1 MQIQKGIVKY
11 KDRNDI
17 ICTYGV
23 TDEGL
28 QYYFLDGG
36 KLSNGNV
43 VVSTSLVEA
52 VDSTV
57 VATHIGLIDS
67 NGKILIP
74 CENKTIKNILEGIL
88 LVEKAQPTSP
98 SVLESIRLRED
109 PASATQLVTTPATIK
124 EKINA
129 VMNNNGKFVFNDQFS
144 EATLCDLN
152 GNNLIGNESYSFMAV
167 TNDKIYF
174 SKNTVNADI
183 MQFNIFPINNKVMDN
198 NPVDNSIDVSD
209 NLVSQ
214 DTIDNA
220 MTTDASKETEE
231 ESSSFIPV
239 VDEAPVD
246 NMISN
251 DEVNSTIANTPLGL
265 DSEKEDSEL
274 EKEENDNTSSDVRE
288 DVIVPNVYS
297 EEDNTKS
304 DLDIPTYDEEVS
316 AYNEDNNTDND
327 NILADVTYTIS
338 ELLEINRNQQ
348 AIIDELKNEVLKL
361 KEENEQLES
370 KITNYKPE
378 LSDDLA
384 KVLKDARSIIDNSNN
399 TENSRK
405 VA

>member
-43 VVSTSLVEA
+43 IVSTSLVEA
-52 VDSTV
+52 VDPTV

-74 CENKTIKNILEGIL
+74 CDNKTIKNILEGIL

-129 VMNNNGKFVFNDQFS
+129 VMNNSGKFVFNDQFS

-152 GNNLIGNESYSFMAV
+152 GNNLIGNEFYSFMGI

-174 SKNTVNADI
+174 SKNTVNSDI
-183 MQFNIFPINNKVMDN
+183 MQFNIFPINNSVMNN
-198 NPVDNSIDVSD
+198 NPSNDLDVSD

-220 MTTDASKETEE
+220 MSGENKEETEVKEE
-231 ESSSFIPV
+231 ESFIPA

-246 NMISN
+246 NMISH
-251 DEVNSTIANTPLGL
+251 DEVNSAITNTPLGL
-265 DSEKEDSEL
+265 DNSEVEE
-274 EKEENDNTSSDVRE
+274 EKVDNPVEEEVRE
-288 DVIVPNVYS
+288 DVIVPDVYS
-297 EEDNTKS
+297 EEDNTKV
-304 DLDIPTYDEEVS
+304 DAPVYEEE
-316 AYNEDNNTDND
+316 ANNYEETTNSED

-338 ELLEINRNQQ
+338 ELVEINRNQQ
-348 AIIDELKNEVLKL
+348 SVIDELNNEIARL
-361 KEENEQLES
+361 KEEKEELETRMS
-370 KITNYKPE
+370 NYKPE
-378 LSDDLA
+378 VSNDLA

-399 TENSRK
+399 SENTRK
-405 VA
+405 IA

>member
-43 VVSTSLVEA
+43 IVSTSLVEA
-52 VDSTV
+52 VDPTV

-74 CENKTIKNILEGIL
+74 CDNKTIKNILEGIL

-129 VMNNNGKFVFNDQFS
+129 VMNNSGKFVFNDQFS

-152 GNNLIGNESYSFMAV
+152 GNNLIGNEFYSFMGI
-167 TNDKIYF
+167 TNDNIYF
-174 SKNTVNADI
+174 SKNTVNSDI
-183 MQFNIFPINNKVMDN
+183 MQFNIFPINNSVMNN
-198 NPVDNSIDVSD
+198 NPSNDLDVSD

-220 MTTDASKETEE
+220 MSGENKEETEVKEE
-231 ESSSFIPV
+231 ESFIPA

-246 NMISN
+246 NMISH
-251 DEVNSTIANTPLGL
+251 DEVNSAITNTPLGL
-265 DSEKEDSEL
+265 DNSEVEE
-274 EKEENDNTSSDVRE
+274 EKVDNPVEEEVRE
-288 DVIVPNVYS
+288 DVIVPDVYS
-297 EEDNTKS
+297 EEDNTKV
-304 DLDIPTYDEEVS
+304 DAPVYEEE
-316 AYNEDNNTDND
+316 ANNYEETTNSED

-338 ELLEINRNQQ
+338 ELVEINRNQQ
-348 AIIDELKNEVLKL
+348 SVIDELNNEIARL
-361 KEENEQLES
+361 KEEKEELETRMS
-370 KITNYKPE
+370 NYKPE
-378 LSDDLA
+378 VSSDLA

-399 TENSRK
+399 SENTRK
-405 VA
+405 IA

>member
-43 VVSTSLVEA
+43 IVSTSLVEA
-52 VDSTV
+52 VDPTV

-74 CENKTIKNILEGIL
+74 CDNKTIKNILEGIL

-129 VMNNNGKFVFNDQFS
+129 VMNNSGKFVFNDQFS

-152 GNNLIGNESYSFMAV
+152 GNNLIGNEFYSFMGI

-174 SKNTVNADI
+174 SKNTVNSDI
-183 MQFNIFPINNKVMDN
+183 MQFNIFPINNSVMNN
-198 NPVDNSIDVSD
+198 NPSNDLDVSD

-220 MTTDASKETEE
+220 MSGENKEETEVNEE
-231 ESSSFIPV
+231 ESFIPA

-246 NMISN
+246 NMISH
-251 DEVNSTIANTPLGL
+251 DEVNSAITNTPLGL
-265 DSEKEDSEL
+265 DNSEVEE
-274 EKEENDNTSSDVRE
+274 EKVDNPVEEEVRE
-288 DVIVPNVYS
+288 DVIVPDVYS
-297 EEDNTKS
+297 EEDNTKV
-304 DLDIPTYDEEVS
+304 DAPVYEEE
-316 AYNEDNNTDND
+316 ANNYEETTNSED

-338 ELLEINRNQQ
+338 ELVEINRNQQ
-348 AIIDELKNEVLKL
+348 SVIDELNNEIARL
-361 KEENEQLES
+361 KEEKEELETRMS
-370 KITNYKPE
+370 NYKPE
-378 LSDDLA
+378 VSSDLA

-399 TENSRK
+399 SENTRK
-405 VA
+405 IA

>member
-43 VVSTSLVEA
+43 IVSTSLVEA
-52 VDSTV
+52 VDPTV
-57 VATHIGLIDS
+57 VATHIGLIDN

-74 CENKTIKNILEGIL
+74 CDNKTIKNILEGIL

-129 VMNNNGKFVFNDQFS
+129 VMNNSGKFVFNDQFS

-152 GNNLIGNESYSFMAV
+152 GNNLIGNEFYSFMGI

-174 SKNTVNADI
+174 SKNTVNSDI
-183 MQFNIFPINNKVMDN
+183 MQFNIFPINNSVMNN
-198 NPVDNSIDVSD
+198 NPSNDLDVSD

-220 MTTDASKETEE
+220 MSGENKEETEVNEE
-231 ESSSFIPV
+231 ESFIPA

-246 NMISN
+246 NMISH
-251 DEVNSTIANTPLGL
+251 DEVNSAITNTPLGL
-265 DSEKEDSEL
+265 DNSEVEE
-274 EKEENDNTSSDVRE
+274 EKVDNPVEEEVRE
-288 DVIVPNVYS
+288 DVIVPDVYS
-297 EEDNTKS
+297 EEDNTKV
-304 DLDIPTYDEEVS
+304 DAPVYEEE
-316 AYNEDNNTDND
+316 ANNYEETTNSED

-338 ELLEINRNQQ
+338 ELVEINRNQQ
-348 AIIDELKNEVLKL
+348 SVIDELNNEIARL
-361 KEENEQLES
+361 KEEKEELETRMS
-370 KITNYKPE
+370 NYKPE
-378 LSDDLA
+378 VSSDLA

-399 TENSRK
+399 SENTRK
-405 VA
+405 IA

>member
-1 MQIQKGIVKY
+1 LGGVCNMQIQKGIVKY

-43 VVSTSLVEA
+43 IVSTSLVEA
-52 VDSTV
+52 VDPTV

-74 CENKTIKNILEGIL
+74 CDNKTIKNILEGIL

-129 VMNNNGKFVFNDQFS
+129 VMNNSGKFVFNDQFS

-152 GNNLIGNESYSFMAV
+152 GNNLIGNEFYSFMGI

-174 SKNTVNADI
+174 SKNTVNSDI
-183 MQFNIFPINNKVMDN
+183 MQFNIFPINNSVMNN
-198 NPVDNSIDVSD
+198 NPSNDLDVSD

-220 MTTDASKETEE
+220 MSGENKEETEVNEE
-231 ESSSFIPV
+231 ESFIPA

-246 NMISN
+246 NMISH
-251 DEVNSTIANTPLGL
+251 DEVNSAITNTPLGL
-265 DSEKEDSEL
+265 DNSEVEE
-274 EKEENDNTSSDVRE
+274 EKVDNPVEEEVRE
-288 DVIVPNVYS
+288 DVIVPDVYS
-297 EEDNTKS
+297 EEDNTKV
-304 DLDIPTYDEEVS
+304 DAPVYEEE
-316 AYNEDNNTDND
+316 ANNYEETTNSED

-338 ELLEINRNQQ
+338 ELVEINRNQQ
-348 AIIDELKNEVLKL
+348 SVIDELNNEIARL
-361 KEENEQLES
+361 KEEKEELETRMS
-370 KITNYKPE
+370 NYKPE
-378 LSDDLA
+378 VSSDLA

-399 TENSRK
+399 SENTRK
-405 VA
+405 IA